1 MLDSGAYRSLALAL
15 LGAALAVGCG
25 RTEGSFLGAVAT
37 PRVVHD
43 AGEDG
48 ILVDAGVVV
57 DAGAPTS
64 LGERL
69 ARAMSCDMEETQ
81 ALRAAARYV
90 SAATGDDG
98 NDGSA
103 AAPWQTLHHAAEV
116 VEPDTT
122 VWIDASGDYQGGV
135 RLARGGRDGA
145 WVVFAAMPGTRPR
158 VVGDPDSDAV
168 IEVDASWVVVAGLE
182 IADHQRAGLADTYGI
197 DVEPSAGDLAHVQ
210 ILSNLVHDIGPG
222 VIDAPS
228 CAYDGHGIIA
238 QAEGYRIA
246 ALTIDGNEVHDV
258 YAGSSEV
265 VVVNG
270 LVEGFRVTRNY
281 VHDVD
286 NIAID
291 IIGYERSPVETTTDG
306 LVADNVVLDASNYW
320 PYCTRGNCAYPA
332 GDESSDGIYVDGGA
346 DLVIEHNV
354 VGRADDLEIIEINM
368 PATYGTVDLAGPDG
382 GTHGS

>member
-1 MLDSGAYRSLALAL
+1 
-15 LGAALAVGCG
+15 
-25 RTEGSFLGAVAT
+25 
-37 PRVVHD
+37 
-43 AGEDG
+43 
-48 ILVDAGVVV
+48 
-57 DAGAPTS
+57 
-64 LGERL
+64 
-69 ARAMSCDMEETQ
+69 
-81 ALRAAARYV
+81 
-90 SAATGDDG
+90 GDDG

-354 VGRADDLEIIEINM
+354 VGRADHGIELQSENGELIRDAEVRFNLVFNSNYRNLTIGASERTSEHDNVLLDE
-368 PATYGTVDLAGPDG
+368 PRLDDPVLASCAPL
-382 GTHGS
+382 SP